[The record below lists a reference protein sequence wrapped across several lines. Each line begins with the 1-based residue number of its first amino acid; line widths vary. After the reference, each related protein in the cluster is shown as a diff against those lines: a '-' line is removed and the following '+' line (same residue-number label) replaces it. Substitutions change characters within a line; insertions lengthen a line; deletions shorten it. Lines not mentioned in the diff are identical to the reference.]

1 MASPWLA
8 QCSNMKA
15 EYDFSKGERGKFYR
29 PGATLNLPIYLD
41 PDVDT
46 YMRQVSLKTGKDVE
60 KLVNEWLRSN
70 IKLVES
76 VQ

>member
-1 MASPWLA
+1 
-8 QCSNMKA
+8 MKA
-15 EYDFSKGERGKFYR
+15 EYDFSKGERGKFY
-29 PGATLNLPIYLD
+29 PPEASLHLPVYLD

-46 YMRQVSLKTGKDVE
+46 YMRQISLKTGKDVE

-70 IKLVES
+70 IELVES

>member
-1 MASPWLA
+1 
-8 QCSNMKA
+8 MKA

-29 PGATLNLPIYLD
+29 PEASLKLPVYLD

-46 YMRQVSLKTGKDVE
+46 VMRQISLKTGKDVE

>member
-1 MASPWLA
+1 
-8 QCSNMKA
+8 MKT
-15 EYDFSKGERGKFYR
+15 EYDFSKGELGKFYR
-29 PGATLNLPIYLD
+29 PEALLNLPVYLD

-46 YMRQVSLKTGKDVE
+46 FMRQVSLKTGKDVE
-60 KLVNEWLRSN
+60 NLVNEWLRNN

>member
-1 MASPWLA
+1 M
-8 QCSNMKA
+8 NA
-15 EYDFSKGERGKFYR
+15 EYGFSKVERGKFYR
-29 PGATLNLPIYLD
+29 PEAMLNLPVYLE

-46 YMRQVSLKTGKDVE
+46 FMRQVSLKTGKDVE

-76 VQ
+76 VQQPHV

>member
-1 MASPWLA
+1 
-8 QCSNMKA
+8 MKT

-29 PGATLNLPIYLD
+29 PGASLNLPVYLD

-46 YMRQVSLKTGKDVE
+46 YMRQMSLKTGKDVE

-70 IKLVES
+70 IRLVES
-76 VQ
+76 VQQPNV